1 MRRAIE
7 VARSLS
13 DPGAGDPP
21 VGVVIYDGDGN
32 EIAAAH
38 HDRERTG
45 DPTAYGEIL
54 ALRQAGQALGTW
66 RLTDCTL
73 VTTLEPGVMAAGAIV
88 LARIPRLVM
97 GTWDRHNGAICSQ
110 WDLVRDRR
118 LNHYVQ
124 VYQGVLAH
132 ETTALLNGYL
142 DAPQPSGSRT

>member
-7 VARSLS
+7 VARLLPN
-13 DPGAGDPP
+13 PGAGDPP
-21 VGVVIYDGDGN
+21 VGTVIYDGDGN

-45 DPTAYGEIL
+45 DPTAYAEIL

-73 VTTLEPGVMAAGAIV
+73 VTTLEPGAMAAGAIV

-124 VYQGVLAH
+124 VYEGILAH
-132 ETTALLNGYL
+132 KTTELLNGYL
-142 DAPQPSGSRT
+142 DSPQPSRPLE